1 MTSDPTWDAQAFP
14 AAIAS
19 NFTIGAHVAGYRL
32 EQIIGRGGM
41 AMVFRAVDERLGRQ
55 VALKILAPALA
66 EDTAF
71 RQRFVGESRMAASV
85 DDPHIIPVHEA
96 GEAAGVLFIAMRYV
110 PGGDVRTLLHQA
122 GPMSGTRVAAI
133 TSPVASALDAA
144 HSVGLIHRDVKPA
157 NMLLDSRAGRPDH
170 IYLSDFGLGK
180 QSISPSG
187 LTQTGQILGTPAYS
201 SPEQV
206 EGKPLDGRADQYSL
220 ACSVFEMLT
229 GAPPFVQTQITALI
243 LAQMSSPPPSLTSRR
258 PDLPVAADPVFAK
271 ALAKKRDDRYATCRE
286 FAEDLRQAF
295 GLVPYDSGPDI
306 IVPPVHAATE
316 VASDG
321 GASTHDLPAGE
332 TPTNINL
339 KVVRPGGGSP
349 AVRPGG
355 GSPGA
360 AEQTTPRPWAAS
372 PPQQVTPAAQ
382 AQVTPASTP
391 PGTRSEI
398 PPGSP
403 PWAPPGT
410 PPGTTATA
418 AAGTAAESANRRPA
432 VIAAACLFLLGALAA
447 IGSIV
452 YPGNVTA
459 GAAVIMVAYVIAAVL
474 AVWLL
479 VGRQMAVV
487 GAILLG
493 LWAPAVGF
501 VAADV
506 VAVAADHSFDLTGS
520 ALANYYVG
528 DLSDVLGVVGLL
540 VLWSAWKPN
549 RTAGPPRSRGGMPV
563 ALVLGAALIGV
574 AEVVIYVSFGRESF
588 NNFSAY
594 DYAFGVGGLVVG
606 VAAALVAI
614 SVRNSGLGGAILL
627 GWAVTMAVLP
637 FDLLTSFSVY
647 SALVK
652 VAIVLMLLLLAA
664 FVVLTIAYISRRS
677 RQAAGVAGQGVATG
691 GR

>member
-66 EDTAF
+66 EDAAF

-122 GPMSGTRVAAI
+122 GPMSGARVAAI

-306 IVPPVHAATE
+306 ILPPVHAATE

-339 KVVRPGGGSP
+339 KVVRPS
-349 AVRPGG
+349 G

-360 AEQTTPRPWAAS
+360 AEQTTPRPWVTS
-372 PPQQVTPAAQ
+372 PPPQQVTPAAQ
-382 AQVTPASTP
+382 TPVTP
-391 PGTRSEI
+391 
-398 PPGSP
+398 
-403 PWAPPGT
+403 PWTPPGT
-410 PPGTTATA
+410 PPGNPASA

-432 VIAAACLFLLGALAA
+432 VIAASCLFLLGALAA
-447 IGSIV
+447 IGSLV

-501 VAADV
+501 LAADV
-506 VAVAADHSFDLTGS
+506 VAVAADHSFDFTGS
-520 ALANYYVG
+520 ALADYYVG

-540 VLWSAWKPN
+540 VLWFAWKPN
-549 RTAGPPRSRGGMPV
+549 RTAGPPRSRGGMPI
-563 ALVLGAALIGV
+563 ALVFGAALIGV
-574 AEVVIYVSFGRESF
+574 AQVVIYVSFGRESF

-594 DYAFGVGGLVVG
+594 DYVFGVGGLVVG

-627 GWAVTMAVLP
+627 GWAVTTAVLP
-637 FDLLTSFSVY
+637 LDLLTSFSVY

-664 FVVLTIAYISRRS
+664 LVVLTIAYISRRT